1 LEGRREVTRK
11 LRHYRTFLDSQPRAV
26 DADFEKAVKKLK
38 KLPAPKG
45 KKRRTTADGADNT
58 DKK

>member
-1 LEGRREVTRK
+1 
-11 LRHYRTFLDSQPRAV
+11 V
-26 DADFEKAVKKLK
+26 DVEFEKAVKELK

-45 KKRRTTADGADNT
+45 KKRKTTADDADNT